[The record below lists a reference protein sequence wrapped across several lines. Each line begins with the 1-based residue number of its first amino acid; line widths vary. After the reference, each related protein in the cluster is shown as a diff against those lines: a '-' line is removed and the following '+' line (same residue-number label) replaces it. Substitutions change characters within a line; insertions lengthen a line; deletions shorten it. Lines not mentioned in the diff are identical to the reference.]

1 MSFTYKYPRPAL
13 TVDCVIFNKP
23 QQDLMVLLIQRKHPP
38 FKGQWAFPGGF
49 VDMDEELEVAAAR
62 ELMEETGLKPQ
73 GLTQLH
79 TYGTIGRDPRGR
91 TVSVVYIGFADAE
104 NDQPKAGDDAQNAK
118 WFSLKEI
125 PDLAFDHYEIL
136 KHALQKIKS

>member
-1 MSFTYKYPRPAL
+1 
-13 TVDCVIFNKP
+13 
-23 QQDLMVLLIQRKHPP
+23 MVLLIQRKHPP